1 MLLTIDLE
9 SEQPIYL
16 QIRNSIVEGIANG
29 DLKDGESLPSVR
41 SLASELGINLHT
53 VNKAYHILKLDGFVK
68 ILRSKGAIVNATGSS
83 RDTNNFLEAATET
96 LKNIVSEAVIR
107 SIKRDQLI
115 GIVNQLYNEIEGEN

>member
-1 MLLTIDLE
+1 MLLTVDLE
-9 SEQPIYL
+9 SEIPIYL

-53 VNKAYHILKLDGFVK
+53 VNKAYHMLKLDGFVK
-68 ILRSKGAIVNATGSS
+68 IMRKKGAIIHAAGSS
-83 RDTNNFLEAATET
+83 RDTKDFIEAASET
-96 LKNIVSEAVIR
+96 LRNIVTEAVIR

-115 GIVNQLYNEIEGEN
+115 NIVNQLYNDLEGEK